1 MGDRG
6 MDIAQRRIKRRLDDQ
21 LLEHLQE
28 HCFVQAEVIEYQK
41 AEIARL
47 RNELIDAEVRSEM
60 WHDVVNRL
68 QDSDNPPAHIGI
80 TTDGSIVLLPPEPAA
95 QQARVLS

>member
-1 MGDRG
+1 
-6 MDIAQRRIKRRLDDQ
+6 MDIALRRIKRRLDDQ

-28 HCFVQAEVIEYQK
+28 HCFAQAAVIEYQK
-41 AEIARL
+41 AEITRL
-47 RNELIDAEVRSEM
+47 RNELIDAEARSEM